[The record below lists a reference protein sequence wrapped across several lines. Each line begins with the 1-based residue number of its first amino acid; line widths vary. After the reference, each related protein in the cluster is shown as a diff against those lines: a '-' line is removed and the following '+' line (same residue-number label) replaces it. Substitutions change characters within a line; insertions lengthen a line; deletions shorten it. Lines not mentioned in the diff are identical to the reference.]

1 MSSFLN
7 NKKRTIF
14 VDNVD
19 TSVALKYS
27 KNYSSVIFF
36 SDANGSEAL
45 VKQEDINNGE
55 AEGYGDIYKGGKLFT
70 RVWGVDKAF
79 SRLQIGQNKFVNIR
93 LSHGNFGYI
102 QLFSDTIIWEPT
114 ANVTLYSNKISKTDN
129 IHNNSVTIS
138 AFSTSPITLSSV
150 ESINNASS
158 YISVKSNTKVTDPKD
173 PNNPNNDDTDKANDY
188 SYTFTLSDKHID
200 GNVTNYAWG
209 QDGDDWKPKKLRFAT
224 NNDETTLVGKPAFIE
239 IIAYH
244 NSFIYVGPHNPIQSR
259 TKIEG
264 GINITKYIVNT
275 ESNLD
280 FTSCNCNEDLYN
292 KHYSCLSTT
301 YILLP
306 TKWLEKTHIVM
317 HIRNDNEFGGE
328 NSKSGIQSTE
338 QKKKLLLTYK
348 DITKKYE
355 GGIYDDLLTTKYSLL
370 VSDTNMTGAEIE
382 FTESLEK

>member
-36 SDANGSEAL
+36 SDANGSESL
-45 VKQEDINNGE
+45 VQNKDE
-55 AEGYGDIYKGGKLFT
+55 AKGYGDIYKGGKLFT

-79 SRLQIGQNKFVNIR
+79 SRLQIGPNKFVNIR

-102 QLFSDTIIWEPT
+102 QLFSDTIMWEPT
-114 ANVTLYSNKISKTDN
+114 ANITLYSNKINKNDN

-138 AFSTSPITLSSV
+138 AFSTSPIKLSDVKST
-150 ESINNASS
+150 NNAPL
-158 YISVKSNTKVTDPKD
+158 YISTKSNTKVDNEKEDNT
-173 PNNPNNDDTDKANDY
+173 TNDY
-188 SYTFTLSDKHID
+188 SYTFTLSNKVVV
-200 GNVTNYAWG
+200 GNDTNYAWG
-209 QDGDDWKPKKLRFAT
+209 PNGDDWEPKTIRFAT
-224 NNDETTLVGKPAFIE
+224 NNDETNLVGKPAFID

-244 NSFIYVGPHNPIQSR
+244 NSFIYVGPINPVKPR
-259 TKIEG
+259 TFTVGE
-264 GINITKYIVNT
+264 ININKYMVNT

-280 FTSCNCNEDLYN
+280 FTSCNCNKDLYN

-328 NSKSGIQSTE
+328 NSKSDVQSTE
-338 QKKKLLLTYK
+338 QKKKLLLAYT
-348 DITKKYE
+348 DITNKYE
-355 GGIYDDLLTTKYSLL
+355 DGIYDDLQTTKYSLL

-382 FTESLEK
+382 FTEFL

>member
-36 SDANGSEAL
+36 SDANDSKKY
-45 VKQEDINNGE
+45 VSNNDIKNGE

-79 SRLQIGQNKFVNIR
+79 SRLQIGPNKFVNIR

-114 ANVTLYSNKISKTDN
+114 ANIALYSNKINKNDN
-129 IHNNSVTIS
+129 IHNNSITIS
-138 AFSTSPITLSSV
+138 AFSTSPITLSAV
-150 ESINNASS
+150 ESKNNASS
-158 YISVKSNTKVTDPKD
+158 YISTKSNTTVSDPKD
-173 PNNPNNDDTDKANDY
+173 PKDQNNSDNKTNDY
-188 SYTFTLSDKHID
+188 SYTFTLSNKVIN

-209 QDGDDWKPKKLRFAT
+209 PNGDDWEPKTIRFAT
-224 NNDETTLVGKPAFIE
+224 NNDETILVGKPAFID

-244 NSFIYVGPHNPIQSR
+244 NSFIYVGPHNPIQQR
-259 TKIEG
+259 KFTEG
-264 GINITKYIVNT
+264 GININKYMVNT

-280 FTSCNCNEDLYN
+280 FTSCNCNKDLYN
-292 KHYSCLSTT
+292 THYNCLSTT

-328 NSKSGIQSTE
+328 NSKSSVQSTE
-338 QKKKLLLTYK
+338 QKKKLLLAYT
-348 DITKKYE
+348 DITNKYE
-355 GGIYDDLLTTKYSLL
+355 GGIYDDLQTTKYSLL

-382 FTESLEK
+382 FTEFL